1 MPDTTQQQP
10 KTLNEQFVAEPI
22 SVGLPWRLLI
32 FSVVIFA
39 LSLLIYFGFSV
50 GYESYLN
57 SRSDDL
63 DKQLNQLSESISQQ
77 DQQKFIGFYSQI
89 MNLKSV
95 LGQHIFSS
103 NTFSFLEKNT
113 LPQTF
118 YNEAKFKA
126 DISGLELQGRT
137 ASLQT
142 LAQQLAQF
150 EQAPEIQTAIL
161 KSTNFNQSGT
171 VDFTISITFQ
181 SVFLSKP
188 IQ

>member
-1 MPDTTQQQP
+1 MADANQQP
-10 KTLNEQFVAEPI
+10 KSLNEQFMTEPAA
-22 SVGLPWRLLI
+22 VGLPWRLLI
-32 FSVVIFA
+32 FSGVIFG
-39 LSLLIYFGFSV
+39 LSILIYFGFSV

-57 SRSDDL
+57 SRSGDL
-63 DKQLNQLSESISQQ
+63 DNQLSQLSNTISQQ

-89 MNLKSV
+89 VNLKSV

-118 YNEAKFKA
+118 YNEAKFKS
-126 DISGLELQGRT
+126 DILNLELQGRT

-161 KSTNFNQSGT
+161 KSTSFNQTGS
-171 VDFTISITFQ
+171 VDFTINLAFKPD
-181 SVFLSKP
+181 FLSKP